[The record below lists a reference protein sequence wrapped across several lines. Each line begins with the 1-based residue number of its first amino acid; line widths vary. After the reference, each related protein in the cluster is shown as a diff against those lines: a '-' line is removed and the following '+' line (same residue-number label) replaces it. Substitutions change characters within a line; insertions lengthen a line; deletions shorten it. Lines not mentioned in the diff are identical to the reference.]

1 MSLAA
6 FGVRKPVVANLV
18 MFAIIGA
25 GIIFGLSLRRE
36 FFPESEARTV
46 IINAPY
52 PGASPDEVEQTLAVK
67 IEDAV
72 ADLDDVKELT
82 SQVSEGI
89 ASITIE
95 FRDGIDIDEKLF
107 EVKREMDALQDLP
120 EESERIIVDK
130 FEPNLPVCVL
140 SIYGDADERTM
151 KNAIREIRD
160 DLETLPGMG
169 DIVISGVR
177 TDEVTVEVAEHM
189 LLQHGLSLPNIS
201 DAISQAMRELP
212 AGSVRSST
220 MNTAVR
226 TVGVDD
232 RIEEIRNIIVKAGND
247 QALRLGEIATVTAGF
262 ADVDLRTR
270 LNGEPS
276 VSLTVYKV
284 GKQDAVEMADM
295 VKAYK
300 LGREVA
306 AGRAEPITY
315 TAIEF
320 LKSKFRRP
328 GDTTP
333 PSPRIEAYELGLS
346 RVTPPPGELAITTDL
361 ARFIVGRLDLLT
373 RNALAG
379 GALVLL
385 VLVLLLNL
393 RVAFWTAVGLG
404 VSLLGTLAAM
414 SLLGY
419 TLNLLTMFGLIIVVG
434 LLVDDAIVV
443 AENITRRFEEGDDP
457 DTAAVDGTNQVNW
470 PVVATIITTICAFL
484 PLALIEGQIGD
495 LLGALPVVVAC
506 ALLVS
511 LIEALFIL
519 PVHMAHSLHKH
530 GRHAEG
536 EDQTLLARAEATA
549 DRYRTKFFSGLLIP
563 LYTRTIRV
571 LLRARYLT
579 VAAALSM
586 LILCFGLVAGGVV
599 EATFL
604 ESSDAETVNI
614 ELQMPIGT
622 PVDQTDE
629 IVRRI
634 EAAATAQEE
643 ISAVFAQVG
652 ALNSIDGG
660 SESSQQSHVGQV
672 ILELKPVEQRDRSS
686 EQVINAVRERIGDV
700 PGVKSL
706 RIEELAGGPGGP
718 PITLT
723 VVGDNPDRIAPVV
736 AKIKEYLAEYEG
748 VRDIADNADSGRRE
762 IQITLKDVG
771 RELGFTQ
778 TFLGRQIRAAI
789 FGLEAYTFAGIREDV
804 DVRVMLPTASRR
816 SLETLEN
823 IRVFSPVGTP
833 VPLSEVAELRETE
846 GFATIRRLDRQRAI
860 SVTAEANR
868 AIVNPEELI
877 ADLRPRLNELQ
888 QANPGI
894 RILERGRQQDNAE
907 SLASLPIGMLVAIG
921 LIYFTLAWLF
931 GSYAQPFIVLSAVPF
946 AAIGMILG
954 HMFLGFTMTILSF
967 IGFIALSGIV
977 VNDSLIYMSFYNRLK
992 DAGLHIEDACV
1003 ETGRARLRA
1012 ILLTT
1017 VTTVLGLLPLLLE
1030 QSFQARFLIPM
1041 AITIAGGLISATM
1054 IILVVLP
1061 CLLMIFDDMK
1071 RVAHWAWSG
1080 GGSPIARPAPTGHGL
1095 GTLTSR
1101 AQDGPV

>member
-25 GIIFGLSLRRE
+25 GVIFGLTLRRE
-36 FFPESEARTV
+36 FFPESETRQISIV
-46 IINAPY
+46 APY
-52 PGASPDEVEQTLAVK
+52 PGASPDEVEQTLAIK

-72 ADLDDVKELT
+72 ADLDDIKELT
-82 SQVSEGI
+82 SQVSEGV

-95 FRDGIDIDEKLF
+95 FRDGVDIDEKLF

-120 EESERIIVDK
+120 EESERIVVDK

-140 SIYGDADERTM
+140 SIYGESDERSL
-151 KNAIREIRD
+151 KNAIRQIRD
-160 DLETLPGMG
+160 DLERLPGMG

-177 TDEVTVEVAEHM
+177 NDEVTVEIHEHA
-189 LLQHGLSLPNIS
+189 LLQHNLSLPDVS

-220 MNTAVR
+220 MNTAIR
-226 TVGVDD
+226 TVGVED
-232 RIEEIRNIIVKAGND
+232 RIEEIRDIIIKAGD
-247 QALRLGEIATVTAGF
+247 GQALRLADIATVTSGF
-262 ADVDLRTR
+262 ADVDLHTR

-276 VSLTVYKV
+276 VSLTVFKV

-315 TAIEF
+315 TPLEYLR
-320 LKSKFRRP
+320 LKMRRP

-346 RVTPPPGELAITTDL
+346 RTTPPPGELAITTDL

-373 RNALAG
+373 RNAFAG
-379 GALVLL
+379 GVLVLL

-393 RVAFWTAVGLG
+393 RVAFWTAIGLG

-414 SLLGY
+414 SLFGY

-470 PVVATIITTICAFL
+470 PVVATILTTICAFL
-484 PLALIEGQIGD
+484 PLALIQGQIGD
-495 LLGALPVVVAC
+495 LLGALPAVVAF
-506 ALLVS
+506 ALIVS
-511 LIEALFIL
+511 LVEALFIL

-530 GRHAEG
+530 GRHPQG
-536 EDQTLLARAEATA
+536 EEQGALNKAEAVA
-549 DRYRTKFFSGLLIP
+549 DRYRNKFFNGLLIP
-563 LYTRTIRV
+563 LYTRTVRV
-571 LLRARYLT
+571 LLQARYLT
-579 VAAALSM
+579 VTTVIAILV
-586 LILCFGLVAGGVV
+586 LCFGLVAGGIV

-604 ESSDAETVNI
+604 ESSDAETINI

-622 PVDQTDE
+622 PATQTDA
-629 IVRRI
+629 VVQKI
-634 EAAATAQEE
+634 ERAAVAQEE

-652 ALNSIDGG
+652 AVNSIDGG
-660 SESSQQSHVGQV
+660 SEGSQQSHIAQV
-672 ILELKPVEQRDRSS
+672 ILELKPVEQRERSS
-686 EQVINAVRERIGDV
+686 QQVINAVREGIGEI

-706 RIEELAGGPGGP
+706 RIEEVAGGPGGP

-723 VVGDNPDRIAPVV
+723 VVGNDPDRMAPVV
-736 AKIKEYLAEYEG
+736 NQIKELLAQYEG

-762 IQITLKDVG
+762 IQITLKDAG

-778 TFLGRQIRAAI
+778 TFLGRQIRGAI
-789 FGLEAYTFAGIREDV
+789 FGLEAYTFAGTREDI
-804 DVRVMLPTASRR
+804 DVRVMLPEESRR
-816 SLETLEN
+816 SLETLESL
-823 IRVFSPVGTP
+823 RVFTPGGTP
-833 VPLSEVAELRETE
+833 VPLSEIAELRETE
-846 GFATIRRLDRQRAI
+846 GYATIRRLDRQRAI

-868 AIVNPEELI
+868 AIVNPENLI
-877 ADLRPRLNELQ
+877 ADLRPELAEIQ
-888 QANPGI
+888 RANPGI

-907 SLASLPIGMLVAIG
+907 SLSSLPIGMLVAIG

-931 GSYAQPFIVLSAVPF
+931 GSYTQPFIVLSAVPF

-954 HMFLGFTMTILSF
+954 HFVLGFTMTILSF

-977 VNDSLIYMSFYNRLK
+977 VNDSLIYMSFFNRLR
-992 DAGLHIEDACV
+992 DAGVHIEDACV
-1003 ETGRARLRA
+1003 ETGRSRLRA

-1041 AITIAGGLISATM
+1041 AITIAGGLVSATT

-1061 CLLMIFDDMK
+1061 CLLMIFDDIK
-1071 RVAHWAWSG
+1071 RLFRWAWT
-1080 GGSPIARPAPTGHGL
+1080 GGSQSVTRPQPTGEAI
-1095 GTLTSR
+1095 GTLT
-1101 AQDGPV
+1101 QKIEEIP

>member
-25 GIIFGLSLRRE
+25 GLVFGLTLRRE
-36 FFPESEARTV
+36 FFPESEARQVV
-46 IINAPY
+46 ITAPY

-72 ADLDDVKELT
+72 ADLDDIKELT
-82 SQVSEGI
+82 SSVSEGV
-89 ASITIE
+89 ASVTIE
-95 FRDGIDIDEKLF
+95 FEDGIDIDEKLF

-151 KNAIREIRD
+151 KNAIIEIRD
-160 DLETLPGMG
+160 DLERLPGMG
-169 DIVISGVR
+169 DITISGVR
-177 TDEVTVEVAEHM
+177 TDEVTVEVPEHR
-189 LLQHGLSLPNIS
+189 LLQYDLSLPDIS

-212 AGSVRSST
+212 AGSVRST
-220 MNTAVR
+220 AMNTAIR
-226 TVGVDD
+226 TVGVED
-232 RIEEIRNIIVKAGND
+232 RIEDIRNIIVKAGSG
-247 QALRLGEIATVTAGF
+247 QALRLGDIATVTSGF

-276 VSLTVYKV
+276 VSLTVFKV
-284 GKQDAVEMADM
+284 GEQDAVEMADM

-306 AGRAEPITY
+306 AGRAEPIELTPFEY
-315 TAIEF
+315 LRT
-320 LKSKFRRP
+320 KMRRP
-328 GDTTP
+328 GDETP

-346 RVTPPPGELAITTDL
+346 RTTPPPGELAITTDL

-393 RVAFWTAVGLG
+393 RVAFWTAIGLG

-484 PLALIEGQIGD
+484 PLALIQGQIGD

-530 GRHAEG
+530 GRHTDSTDRG
-536 EDQTLLARAEATA
+536 FLTRAELAA
-549 DRYRTKFFSGLLIP
+549 DRYRNKFFNGLLIP
-563 LYTRTIRV
+563 LYGATVRV

-579 VAAALSM
+579 LAGAFGVLV
-586 LILCFGLVAGGVV
+586 LCFGLVAGGVV
-599 EATFL
+599 DATFL

-614 ELQMPIGT
+614 EVQMPIGT
-622 PVDQTDE
+622 PTSRTDE
-629 IVRRI
+629 VVERI
-634 EAAATAQEE
+634 ERAAVAQPE

-652 ALNSIDGG
+652 AVSSIDGG
-660 SESSQQSHVGQV
+660 SLGSQQSHLAQV

-686 EQVINAVRERIGDV
+686 QQVINSLREQIGEV

-706 RIEELAGGPGGP
+706 RIEEVAGGPGGP

-723 VVGDNPDRIAPVV
+723 VVGSDPDRMGPVV
-736 AKIKEYLAEYEG
+736 EQIKSYLAEYEG

-762 IQITLKDVG
+762 IQIALKDSG

-778 TFLGRQIRAAI
+778 TFLGRQIRGAI
-789 FGLEAYTFAGIREDV
+789 FGLEAYTFAGVREDV
-804 DVRVMLPTASRR
+804 DVRVMLPEESRR
-816 SLETLEN
+816 SLAALEDLY
-823 IRVFSPVGTP
+823 VFSPSGAP
-833 VPLSEVAELRETE
+833 VPLSEIADLNETD
-846 GFATIRRLDRQRAI
+846 GYATIRRLDRERAI

-877 ADLRPRLNELQ
+877 ADLRPRLAELQ
-888 QANPGI
+888 RANPGL
-894 RILERGRQQDNAE
+894 RILERGRQKDNAE
-907 SLASLPIGMLVAIG
+907 SLASLPTGMLVAIG

-931 GSYAQPFIVLSAVPF
+931 GSYVQPFIVLSAVPF

-954 HMFLGFTMTILSF
+954 HLFLGFTMTILSF

-977 VNDSLIYMSFYNRLK
+977 VNDSLIYMSFYNRLR

-1041 AITIAGGLISATM
+1041 AITIAGGLVSATL

-1061 CLLMIFDDMK
+1061 CLLMIFDDIK
-1071 RVAHWAWSG
+1071 RSARWVWSG
-1080 GGSPIARPAPTGHGL
+1080 GATPLARPEPTGHGM
-1095 GTLTSR
+1095 GTLTSHI
-1101 AQDGPV
+1101 DDTGI

>member
-25 GIIFGLSLRRE
+25 GVVFGLSLRRE
-36 FFPESEARTV
+36 FFPESEARQV
-46 IINAPY
+46 NILAPY
-52 PGASPDEVEQTLAVK
+52 PGAAPDEVEQTLAIK

-82 SQVSEGI
+82 SQVSEGV
-89 ASITIE
+89 ASVTIE

-107 EVKREMDALQDLP
+107 EIKREMDALQDLP
-120 EESERIIVDK
+120 EESERIVVDK

-140 SIYGDADERTM
+140 SIYGEADERTL

-160 DLETLPGMG
+160 DLERLPGMG
-169 DIVISGVR
+169 DIVLSGVR
-177 TDEVTVEVAEHM
+177 NDEVTVEVPEHA
-189 LLQHGLSLPNIS
+189 LLKYGLSLPDIS

-220 MNTAVR
+220 LNTAIR
-226 TVGVDD
+226 TVGVED
-232 RIEEIRNIIVKAGND
+232 RIEEIRNIIIKAGD
-247 QALRLGEIATVTAGF
+247 GQALRLADIATVTSGF
-262 ADVDLRTR
+262 SDVDLYTR
-270 LNGEPS
+270 LNGQPS
-276 VSLTVYKV
+276 VSLTVFKV

-315 TAIEF
+315 TPLEYLR
-320 LKSKFRRP
+320 LKMRRP

-346 RVTPPPGELAITTDL
+346 RTTPPPGELAITTDL

-379 GALVLL
+379 GVLVLL

-414 SLLGY
+414 SLFGY

-495 LLGALPVVVAC
+495 LLGALPAVVAF
-506 ALLVS
+506 ALIVS
-511 LIEALFIL
+511 LVEALFIL

-530 GRHAEG
+530 GRHTDG
-536 EDQTLLARAEATA
+536 KDQSALNKAEAVA
-549 DRYRTKFFSGLLIP
+549 DRYRTKFFNGLLIP
-563 LYTRTIRV
+563 LYTGTIRI

-579 VAAALSM
+579 VIAALGT
-586 LILCFGLVAGGVV
+586 LILSIGLVAGGVV
-599 EATFL
+599 QATFL
-604 ESSDAETVNI
+604 ESSDAETINI

-622 PVDQTDE
+622 PATQTDA

-634 EAAATAQEE
+634 ETAAVAQEE
-643 ISAVFAQVG
+643 VSAVFAQVG
-652 ALNSIDGG
+652 AVNSIDGG
-660 SESSQQSHVGQV
+660 SEGSQQSHVAQV

-686 EQVINAVRERIGDV
+686 QEVINAVREGIGELA
-700 PGVKSL
+700 GVKSL

-723 VVGDNPDRIAPVV
+723 VVGSDPERMAPVV
-736 AKIKEYLAEYEG
+736 SQIKGMLAQYEG
-748 VRDIADNADSGRRE
+748 VRDISDNSDSGRRE
-762 IQITLKDVG
+762 LQITLKDAG

-778 TFLGRQIRAAI
+778 TFLGRQIRGAI
-789 FGLEAYTFAGIREDV
+789 FGLEAYTFAGTREDV
-804 DVRVMLPTASRR
+804 DVRVMLPEESRR

-823 IRVFSPVGTP
+823 LHVFTPSGTP
-833 VPLSEVAELRETE
+833 VPLSEIAELRETE
-846 GFATIRRLDRQRAI
+846 GYATIRRLDRQRAI

-868 AIVNPEELI
+868 AIVNPETLI
-877 ADLRPRLNELQ
+877 ADLRPQLAELQ
-888 QANPGI
+888 RANPGI
-894 RILERGRQQDNAE
+894 TILERGRQQDNAE
-907 SLASLPIGMLVAIG
+907 SLASLPVGMLVATG

-931 GSYAQPFIVLSAVPF
+931 GSYTQPFIVLSAVPF

-954 HMFLGFTMTILSF
+954 HYVLGFTMTILSF

-977 VNDSLIYMSFYNRLK
+977 VNDSLIYMSFFNRLR
-992 DAGLHIEDACV
+992 DAGAHIEDACV

-1041 AITIAGGLISATM
+1041 AITIAGGLLSATL

-1061 CLLMIFDDMK
+1061 CLLMIFDDIK
-1071 RVAHWAWSG
+1071 RTIRWAWSG
-1080 GGSPIARPAPTGHGL
+1080 GATPIARKQPTGDVV
-1095 GTLTSR
+1095 GTLTSSIE
-1101 AQDGPV
+1101 DLP

>member
-25 GIIFGLSLRRE
+25 GIVFGLSLRRE
-36 FFPESEARTV
+36 FFPESEARQISIT
-46 IINAPY
+46 APY
-52 PGASPDEVEQTLAVK
+52 PGAAPDEVEQTLAVK

-72 ADLDDVKELT
+72 ADLDDIKELT
-82 SQVSEGI
+82 SSVSEGV

-95 FRDGIDIDEKLF
+95 FQDGIDIDEKLF

-120 EESERIIVDK
+120 EESERIVVDK

-140 SIYGDADERTM
+140 SIFGDADERTM
-151 KNAIREIRD
+151 KNAIIEIRD
-160 DLETLPGMG
+160 DLERLPGMG
-169 DIVISGVR
+169 DITISGVR
-177 TDEVTVEVAEHM
+177 TDEVTVEVPEYS
-189 LLQHGLSLPNIS
+189 LLQYGLSLPDIS

-212 AGSVRSST
+212 AGSVRSSE
-220 MNTAVR
+220 MNTAIR
-226 TVGVDD
+226 TIGVDD
-232 RIEEIRNIIVKAGND
+232 RIEDIRNIIVKAGNG
-247 QALRLGEIATVTAGF
+247 QALRLGDISTVTSGF

-276 VSLTVYKV
+276 VSLTVFKV
-284 GKQDAVEMADM
+284 GEQDAVEMADM

-306 AGRAEPITY
+306 AGRAEPITL
-315 TAIEF
+315 TPLEF
-320 LKSKFRRP
+320 LRSKFRRP
-328 GDTTP
+328 GDETP
-333 PSPRIEAYELGLS
+333 PSARIEAYELGLS
-346 RVTPPPGELAITTDL
+346 RTTPPPGELAITTDL

-379 GALVLL
+379 GVLVLL

-393 RVAFWTAVGLG
+393 RVAFWTAIGLG

-530 GRHAEG
+530 GRHSEEAG
-536 EDQTLLARAEATA
+536 RGLLARAEFTA
-549 DRYRTKFFSGLLIP
+549 DRYRNKFFNGLLIP
-563 LYTRTIRV
+563 LYGSTVRV

-579 VAAALSM
+579 LAGAVGV
-586 LILCFGLVAGGVV
+586 LILCFGLVAGGIVD
-599 EATFL
+599 ATFL

-614 ELQMPIGT
+614 EVQMPIGT
-622 PVDQTDE
+622 PTSRTDQVVT
-629 IVRRI
+629 RI
-634 EAAATAQEE
+634 ERAAVAQPE

-652 ALNSIDGG
+652 AVSSIDGG
-660 SESSQQSHVGQV
+660 SLGSQQSHLAQV

-686 EQVINAVRERIGDV
+686 QQVINALREQIGEV

-706 RIEELAGGPGGP
+706 RIEEVAGGPGGP

-723 VVGDNPDRIAPVV
+723 VVGSDPNRMAPVV
-736 AKIKEYLAEYEG
+736 DTIKRYLAEYEG
-748 VRDIADNADSGRRE
+748 VRDISDNSDSGRRE
-762 IQITLKDVG
+762 IQISLKDTG

-778 TFLGRQIRAAI
+778 TFLGRQIRGAI
-789 FGLEAYTFAGIREDV
+789 FGLEAFTFAGVREDV
-804 DVRVMLPTASRR
+804 DVRVLLPEKSRR
-816 SLETLEN
+816 SLAALEDLY
-823 IRVFSPVGTP
+823 VFSPAGNP
-833 VPLSEVAELRETE
+833 VPLSEIADLNETE
-846 GFATIRRLDRQRAI
+846 GYATIRRLNRERAI

-877 ADLRPRLNELQ
+877 ADLRPRLTELQ
-888 QANPGI
+888 RANPGI
-894 RILERGRQQDNAE
+894 RILERGRQKDNAE
-907 SLASLPIGMLVAIG
+907 SLASLPTGMLVAIG

-931 GSYAQPFIVLSAVPF
+931 GSYVQPFIVLSAVPF

-977 VNDSLIYMSFYNRLK
+977 VNDSLIYMSFYNRLR

-1041 AITIAGGLISATM
+1041 AITIAGGLVSATL

-1061 CLLMIFDDMK
+1061 CLLMIFDDA
-1071 RVAHWAWSG
+1071 RRAVRWAWTG
-1080 GGSPIARPAPTGHGL
+1080 GATPLTRSEPTGHGM

-1101 AQDGPV
+1101 IDDAGV

>member
-25 GIIFGLSLRRE
+25 GVVFGLSLRRE
-36 FFPESEARTV
+36 FFPESEARQVV
-46 IINAPY
+46 ISAPY
-52 PGASPDEVEQTLAVK
+52 PGASPDEVERTLAIK

-72 ADLDDVKELT
+72 ADLDDIKELT
-82 SQVSEGI
+82 TSVSEGV

-95 FRDGIDIDEKLF
+95 FQDGVDINEMLF

-120 EESERIIVDK
+120 EESERIVVDK

-151 KNAIREIRD
+151 KEAIQQIRD

-169 DIVISGVR
+169 DITISGVR
-177 TDEVTVEVAEHM
+177 TDEVTVELPEHE
-189 LLQHGLSLPNIS
+189 LLKHGLSLPAIS
-201 DAISQAMRELP
+201 DSIAQAMRELP
-212 AGSVRSST
+212 AGSVRSQSL
-220 MNTAVR
+220 NTAIR
-226 TVGVDD
+226 TMGVED
-232 RIEEIRNIIVKAGND
+232 RVESIRDIIVKAGNG
-247 QALRLGEIATVTAGF
+247 QALRLGEIARVTAGF

-270 LNGEPS
+270 LNGEAS
-276 VSLTVYKV
+276 VSLTVFKI
-284 GKQDAVEMADM
+284 GSQDAVEMADM

-306 AGRAEPITY
+306 AGRAEPITLTPFEY
-315 TAIEF
+315 F
-320 LKSKFRRP
+320 RSKFKRP
-328 GDTTP
+328 DDTSP
-333 PSPRIEAYELGLS
+333 PSARIAAYELGLS
-346 RVTPPPGELAITTDL
+346 RTTPPPGELAITTDL

-393 RVAFWTAVGLG
+393 RVAFWTAIGLG

-443 AENITRRFEEGDDP
+443 AENITRRYEEGDDP

-470 PVVATIITTICAFL
+470 PVVATIITTICAFM

-530 GRHAEG
+530 GRDAKSEG
-536 EDQTLLARAEATA
+536 KGLIARAENIA
-549 DRYRTKFFSGLLIP
+549 DRYRTKLFSGLLIP
-563 LYTRTIRV
+563 LYTAAIRV
-571 LLRARYLT
+571 LLRVRYLT
-579 VAAALSM
+579 VTCALSA
-586 LILCFGLVAGGVV
+586 LILSLGLVAGGVV

-622 PVDQTDE
+622 PASRTDE
-629 IVRRI
+629 YVKRI
-634 EAAATAQEE
+634 EDASTAQPEV
-643 ISAVFAQVG
+643 SAVFAQVG
-652 ALNSIDGG
+652 AVNSIDGG
-660 SESSQQSHVGQV
+660 SESSQQSHIAQV

-686 EQVINAVRERIGDV
+686 EQVINAIREQIGEL
-700 PGVKSL
+700 PGIKSL

-723 VVGDNPDRIAPVV
+723 VTGKNPERMMPVV
-736 AKIKEYLAEYEG
+736 DGVKELLADYDG
-748 VRDIADNADSGRRE
+748 VRDIADNSDSGRRE
-762 IQITLKDVG
+762 LQITLKDTG

-778 TFLGRQIRAAI
+778 TSLGQQIRGAV
-789 FGLEAYTFAGIREDV
+789 FGLEAYTFAGVREDI
-804 DVRVMLPTASRR
+804 DVRVMLPEESRR
-816 SLETLEN
+816 SLAAIEQMH
-823 IRVFSPVGTP
+823 VFTPTGVP
-833 VPLSEVAELRETE
+833 VPLAEIAELGETD
-846 GFATIRRLDRQRAI
+846 GYATIRRLDRARAI

-868 AIVNPEELI
+868 AIVNPEQLI
-877 ADLRPRLNELQ
+877 ADLRPKLRELE

-894 RILERGRQQDNAE
+894 RILERGRQKDNAE
-907 SLASLPIGMLVAIG
+907 SLASLPLGMLVAIG

-931 GSYAQPFIVLSAVPF
+931 GSYVQPFIVLSAVPF

-954 HMFLGFTMTILSF
+954 HLFLGFTMTILSF

-977 VNDSLIYMSFYNRLK
+977 VNDSLIYMSFFNRLR
-992 DAGLHIEDACV
+992 DSGLHIEDACV

-1041 AITIAGGLISATM
+1041 AITIAGGLVSATL

-1061 CLLMIFDDMK
+1061 CLLMIFDDA
-1071 RVAHWAWSG
+1071 RRFFRWAWSG
-1080 GGSPIARPAPTGHGL
+1080 GREPLRRAAATGEGM
-1095 GTLTSR
+1095 GVLTTR
-1101 AQDGPV
+1101 LEDTH

>member
-25 GIIFGLSLRRE
+25 GVVFGLSLRRE
-36 FFPESEARTV
+36 FFPESEARQIV
-46 IINAPY
+46 INAPY
-52 PGASPDEVEQTLAVK
+52 PGASPDEVERTLAIK

-72 ADLDDVKELT
+72 ADLDDIKELT
-82 SQVSEGI
+82 SSVSEGI

-95 FRDGIDIDEKLF
+95 FRDGVDINEMLF

-120 EESERIIVDK
+120 EESERIVVDK

-140 SIYGDADERTM
+140 SIYGNADERTM
-151 KNAIREIRD
+151 KEAIQQIRD

-169 DIVISGVR
+169 DITISGVR
-177 TDEVTVEVAEHM
+177 TDEVTVEVPERE
-189 LLQHGLSLPNIS
+189 LLKHGLSLPAIS

-212 AGSVRSST
+212 AGSVRSESL
-220 MNTAVR
+220 NTAIR
-226 TVGVDD
+226 TMGVED
-232 RIEEIRNIIVKAGND
+232 RVDSIRSIIIKAGNG
-247 QALRLGEIATVTAGF
+247 QSLRLGDIAQVRAGF

-276 VSLTVYKV
+276 VSLTVFKV
-284 GKQDAVEMADM
+284 GSQDAVEMADM

-306 AGRAEPITY
+306 AGRAEPITL
-315 TAIEF
+315 TPLEF
-320 LKSKFRRP
+320 IRAKFRP
-328 GDTTP
+328 QEDTTP
-333 PSPRIEAYELGLS
+333 PSDRIAAYELGLS
-346 RVTPPPGELAITTDL
+346 RTTPPPGELAITTDL

-379 GALVLL
+379 GVLVLL
-385 VLVLLLNL
+385 VLVLFLNL

-443 AENITRRFEEGDDP
+443 AENITRRYEEGDDP

-470 PVVATIITTICAFL
+470 PVVATIVTTICAFL

-495 LLGALPVVVAC
+495 LLGSLPVVVAC
-506 ALLVS
+506 ALIVS
-511 LIEALFIL
+511 LAEALFIL

-530 GRHAEG
+530 RRASGAQDNG
-536 EDQTLLARAEATA
+536 VIARAEAVA
-549 DRYRTKFFSGLLIP
+549 DRYRTRFFSGLLIP
-563 LYTRTIRV
+563 LYTSTVRI

-579 VAAALSM
+579 VTCALSS
-586 LILCFGLVAGGVV
+586 LILCFGLVAGGIV
-599 EATFL
+599 ESTFL

-622 PVDQTDE
+622 PASRTDE
-629 IVRRI
+629 YVKRI
-634 EAAATAQEE
+634 ERAAVAQDEV
-643 ISAVFAQVG
+643 SAVFAQVG
-652 ALNSIDGG
+652 AVNSIDGG
-660 SESSQQSHVGQV
+660 SESSQQSHIAQA

-686 EQVINAVRERIGDV
+686 EQVINAIREQIGEL
-700 PGVKSL
+700 PGIKSL
-706 RIEELAGGPGGP
+706 RIEELSGGPGGP

-723 VVGDNPDRIAPVV
+723 VTGENPARMMPVV
-736 AKIKEYLAEYEG
+736 DAIKSALADYDG
-748 VRDIADNADSGRRE
+748 VRDIADNSDSGRRE
-762 IQITLKDVG
+762 LQITLKDTG

-778 TFLGRQIRAAI
+778 TSLGQQIRGAV
-789 FGLEAYTFAGIREDV
+789 FGLEAYTFAGVREDV
-804 DVRVMLPTASRR
+804 DVRVMLPEDSRR
-816 SLETLEN
+816 SLAAIEQM
-823 IRVFSPVGTP
+823 RVFSPVGIA
-833 VPLSEVAELRETE
+833 VPLQEIAELRDTD
-846 GFATIRRLDRQRAI
+846 GYATIRRLNRARAI
-860 SVTAEANR
+860 SVTAEVNR
-868 AIVNPEELI
+868 ALVNPEQLI
-877 ADLRPRLNELQ
+877 ADLRPRLRELEN
-888 QANPGI
+888 ANPGI

-931 GSYAQPFIVLSAVPF
+931 GSYVQPFIVLSAVPF

-954 HMFLGFTMTILSF
+954 HLVLGFTMTILSF

-977 VNDSLIYMSFYNRLK
+977 VNDSLIYMSFYNRLR
-992 DAGLHIEDACV
+992 DSGMHIEDACV

-1041 AITIAGGLISATM
+1041 AITIAGGLVSATL
-1054 IILVVLP
+1054 IILVALP
-1061 CLLMIFDDMK
+1061 CLLMIFDDI
-1071 RVAHWAWSG
+1071 RRFVRWAWSG
-1080 GGSPIARPAPTGHGL
+1080 GREPLARAEPTGEGM
-1095 GTLTSR
+1095 GVLTAR
-1101 AQDGPV
+1101 FDDA